1 MGTSAIDLLKSDHDT
16 VRKLLDQLTNTTNR
30 AVKSR
35 GELLEKIA
43 EELRIHTRIEE
54 EIFYP
59 AFMAAGGRQHNKLN
73 YEAREEHRAV
83 EELVM
88 PDLEATDTGTDEFA
102 GRAKVLKELVE
113 HHADE
118 EESSMFPM
126 ARKALSKSDLERLGT
141 QMQERKRELLSN
153 P

>member
-1 MGTSAIDLLKSDHDT
+1 M
-16 VRKLLDQLTNTTNR
+16 
-30 AVKSR
+30 KSR

-59 AFMAAGGRQHNKLN
+59 AFMAAGGRQHNRLK

-102 GRAKVLKELVE
+102 GRGKVLKDLVE

-126 ARKALSKSDLERLGT
+126 ARKALSKSDLERLGA

>member
-1 MGTSAIDLLKSDHDT
+1 
-16 VRKLLDQLTNTTNR
+16 
-30 AVKSR
+30 VKSR
-35 GELLEKIA
+35 GDLLEKIA
-43 EELRIHTRIEE
+43 EELRIHTRVEE

-59 AFMAAGGRQHNKLN
+59 AFMAAGGRQHNKLK

-83 EELVM
+83 
-88 PDLEATDTGTDEFA
+88 
-102 GRAKVLKELVE
+102 

-126 ARKALSKSDLERLGT
+126 ARKALSKSDLERLGA